1 LVENMRWADY
11 LHFCQFVDYGKG
23 DNLEFADPSPSEI
36 SSVGL
41 GLRWGASFI
50 KLPFE
55 LRTDAEIYWGYKLKD
70 VEDYDDSGPQ
80 DDGIHYQ
87 LALTGFF

>member
-1 LVENMRWADY
+1 MRWADY

-23 DNLEFADPSPSEI
+23 DNVELSTPSPSEI
-36 SSVGL
+36 SSVGV
-41 GLRWGASFI
+41 GLRWGAALV

-55 LRTDAEIYWGYKLKD
+55 LRSDAEVYWGSQLRD
-70 VEDYDDSGPQ
+70 VEDLDEGPQ

-87 LALTGFF
+87 IAITGYF